1 MQNMLV
7 FTIPVL
13 NTENSF
19 CPTIISHHNKFYPP
33 ISSQWG
39 IFYLHRHM
47 AILFMRDSLYAS
59 QGSPFTL
66 NIALR
71 IKQNFILCNQSQKT
85 TI

>member
-1 MQNMLV
+1 
-7 FTIPVL
+7 
-13 NTENSF
+13 
-19 CPTIISHHNKFYPP
+19 
-33 ISSQWG
+33 
-39 IFYLHRHM
+39 M

>member
-1 MQNMLV
+1 MNAKYVNLYYSR
-7 FTIPVL
+7 FKYGKLILT
-13 NTENSF
+13 
-19 CPTIISHHNKFYPP
+19 HYNKFYPP

-47 AILFMRDSLYAS
+47 DILFMRDSLYAS